1 MSIAAPLAVRG
12 GAVKSGSIMVQRAN
26 PSRSRE
32 DDKLYRNGTVD
43 EASLAT
49 ARARPQWVSLTWDE
63 HCLRFDDRLQ
73 TMLDA
78 PVADS
83 RDRAVRW
90 RQLVDLLSRVDSHL
104 LSEAAEQ
111 ALALVEKDAFAI
123 DEGVRAATLRA
134 IAGRQVPPAL
144 LRVLAAQPVR
154 IAAPLFAGLTLSA
167 AEGEDILAVADAEVR
182 ALVTVAAPVS
192 APMPDAAPPPVAAP
206 PVVAAPAVVAS
217 DPVAPSIGKMVERIE
232 QLQERRQPVRQKPAA
247 ASPRATGGGR
257 MFEWESDASGHIA
270 WVEGAPRGA
279 LVGRPLGGNGV
290 GLLERQ
296 AAARLGQ
303 RHPFV
308 DVPLAL
314 EGTLEGS
321 WSGTG
326 VPAFDPASG
335 RFLGYRGLAR
345 RTDGVAPEVRSS
357 PEPDLDALRELV
369 HEIKTPLNAII
380 GFAEIIDGQYLG
392 PAHRNYRERAAV
404 IVGQARQ
411 LLDAVEDLDFA
422 AKLRAE
428 RAGGTSGARG
438 GSALATLFPP
448 ILADIEA
455 CLAANGAVLEVDIDE
470 ERHRCALSPELVQR
484 LLRRLL
490 LSLCAIVAADEV
502 FRIAVTRRG
511 AMCLL
516 TIARP
521 HALAGLSETQLV
533 DPSFNPALDAVA
545 RSDDDHGVGLGF
557 ALRLVRGLA
566 KVAGGSLA
574 IDEHRITLELPAAE

>member
-1 MSIAAPLAVRG
+1 MA
-12 GAVKSGSIMVQRAN
+12 
-26 PSRSRE
+26 
-32 DDKLYRNGTVD
+32 
-43 EASLAT
+43 
-49 ARARPQWVSLTWDE
+49 
-63 HCLRFDDRLQ
+63 
-73 TMLDA
+73 
-78 PVADS
+78 
-83 RDRAVRW
+83 
-90 RQLVDLLSRVDSHL
+90 
-104 LSEAAEQ
+104 
-111 ALALVEKDAFAI
+111 
-123 DEGVRAATLRA
+123 
-134 IAGRQVPPAL
+134 
-144 LRVLAAQPVR
+144 
-154 IAAPLFAGLTLSA
+154 
-167 AEGEDILAVADAEVR
+167 
-182 ALVTVAAPVS
+182 
-192 APMPDAAPPPVAAP
+192 PVAAP
-206 PVVAAPAVVAS
+206 ESVV
-217 DPVAPSIGKMVERIE
+217 PSIGEMVERIE
-232 QLQERRQPVRQKPAA
+232 QLKERRQPPRPPLPAA
-247 ASPRATGGGR
+247 PPRATGDGR

-279 LVGRPLGGNGV
+279 LVGRPLGGDGI

-296 AAARLGQ
+296 AAARIGQ

-314 EGTLEGS
+314 EGTLDGQ

-345 RTDGVAPEVRSS
+345 RTDGVAAEAHAA

-404 IVGQARQ
+404 IVDQARQ

-428 RAGGTSGARG
+428 RARGNAAGAQG
-438 GSALATLFPP
+438 GSALAQVFPP
-448 ILADIEA
+448 IVAEVEA
-455 CLAANGAVLEVDIDE
+455 CLAANGALLEVDVDE

-490 LSLCAIVAADEV
+490 LSLCSLVAADEI

-521 HALAGLSETQLV
+521 HALAGVSESKLV
-533 DPSFNPALDAVA
+533 DPSFNPVLHAFAGK
-545 RSDDDHGVGLGF
+545 DDEHGVGLGF

-566 KVAGGSLA
+566 KVAGGRLA